1 MDYITSTYK
10 KSNKVEIMKVKSEL
24 KTSNIKGNK
33 KTWLLFLKVIIC

>member
-10 KSNKVEIMKVKSEL
+10 KRNKVGILKVKSEL

-33 KTWLLFLKVIIC
+33 KT